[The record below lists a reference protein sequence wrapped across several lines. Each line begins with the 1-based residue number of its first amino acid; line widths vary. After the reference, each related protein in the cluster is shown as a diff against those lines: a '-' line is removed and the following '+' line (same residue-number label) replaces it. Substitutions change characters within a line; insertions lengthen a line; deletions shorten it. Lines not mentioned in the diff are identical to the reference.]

1 MPPKKKSPAEIAR
14 IAALGASRWRN
25 CVPAVE
31 VGGAAAASASVVD
44 KENMQPLGAVE
55 VQHARAG
62 NAKRGRDDDAAAM
75 LGGATSKARA
85 GAGHQCAENTTKA
98 TAHEIALLR
107 DGAPDAQELAAGAL
121 FDLAADR
128 DADSKLAIVVRADG
142 TTPLVALVREGAPD
156 LLVTSLA
163 TGVLWH
169 LAHGNADSTV
179 AIERA
184 GGIAPLVALVRDGGL
199 GAPLFAAGA
208 LTEIASHVADGKVAI
223 ARAGGIA
230 PLVALMRE
238 GTTPKVRGVAAC
250 ALVHLSLGSAD
261 NTDEI
266 VDAGSIAPLVAL
278 LREGCPEGRF
288 QAGCLISNLADVV
301 WSEAI
306 ARAGGI
312 VALVTLVREGTSPI
326 TRELAARILVD
337 LADFAG
343 EDSAFAAAV
352 ENAAFA
358 EAVVAGGVAASRRRA
373 LLFGC
378 WCDGRQRRRRANGG
392 VVSRLASQ

>member
-14 IAALGASRWRN
+14 IAALGASRWRK

-85 GAGHQCAENTTKA
+85 GAGQQCAEDTTKA
-98 TAHEIALLR
+98 IAHEIALLR

-128 DADSKLAIVVRADG
+128 DVDSKLAIVRAG
-142 TTPLVALVREGAPD
+142 GITPLVALVREGAPD

-163 TGVLWH
+163 AGVLWH

-208 LTEIASHVADGKVAI
+208 LTEIASHIADGKVAI

-230 PLVALMRE
+230 PLVALVRE
-238 GTTPKVRGVAAC
+238 GTTPEVRGVAAC
-250 ALVHLSLGSAD
+250 ALVHLSIGSAD

-288 QAGCLISNLADVV
+288 QAVCLMGNLADVV
-301 WSEAI
+301 WPDAI

-312 VALVTLVREGTSPI
+312 AALVTLVREGTEPI
-326 TRELAARILVD
+326 TRELAAGILVD

-373 LLFGC
+373 LIFGC
-378 WCDGRQRRRRANGG
+378 
-392 VVSRLASQ
+392 